1 VREPDSAYLE
11 EAEAAISNGIEF
23 DLISFEALVYEK
35 NAEKAVRRVVSG
47 EEQVTGI
54 YRGWMLTVEQYGQL
68 YAALLCKN
76 VQLINDPD
84 AYKHCHYLPES
95 FPAIAEY
102 SPRTIWLPIEDGL
115 EHDKI
120 ANALKT
126 FGDSPLIVKDYVKSR
141 KHEWLDACFIPS
153 ASYESAAM
161 RVINNF
167 VERQAED
174 LQGGLV
180 LREFVELEPIGTHS
194 QSGMPLTQEYRLFFL
209 NKKLLYQTYYWEEG
223 TYEEEMPPV
232 EMFMGVAERIESN
245 FFTMDVAKK
254 RDGDWII
261 MELGDGQVAGM
272 PEKADAYA
280 FYGALRGQWNN
291 KT

>member
-1 VREPDSAYLE
+1 MGV
-11 EAEAAISNGIEF
+11 
-23 DLISFEALVYEK
+23 ALSVY
-35 NAEKAVRRVVSG
+35 
-47 EEQVTGI
+47 
-54 YRGWMLTVEQYGQL
+54 
-68 YAALLCKN
+68 C
-76 VQLINDPD
+76 
-84 AYKHCHYLPES
+84 
-95 FPAIAEY
+95 
-102 SPRTIWLPIEDGL
+102 
-115 EHDKI
+115 
-120 ANALKT
+120 
-126 FGDSPLIVKDYVKSR
+126 
-141 KHEWLDACFIPS
+141 
-153 ASYESAAM
+153 
-161 RVINNF
+161 NF

-223 TYEEEMPPV
+223 TYEDEMPPV
-232 EMFMGVAERIESN
+232 QMFMDAAERIESN

-254 RDGDWII
+254 SDGDWII

-280 FYGALRGQWNN
+280 FYGALRGYWNN